1 VNDRDKTAARRATI
15 RARIARFVEPRSR
28 ARKATAERSTQPRP
42 SDPDEFRFLP
52 DRVHLRDMR
61 TTQDI
66 RPTRAP
72 GNERDTERDFIVR
85 YAWDGLGDNGDI

>member
-1 VNDRDKTAARRATI
+1 
-15 RARIARFVEPRSR
+15 
-28 ARKATAERSTQPRP
+28 
-42 SDPDEFRFLP
+42 
-52 DRVHLRDMR
+52 MR